1 MVALGQS
8 LFDLLP
14 HESVSENALLLTADR
29 DYSLARDDDSDA
41 LESLQARID
50 ERRARVGIVGLG
62 YVGLPL
68 AVEFGAQFPVVGFD
82 SDSRRVREIMR
93 GKSPILDVADHRLED
108 LLAEGQF
115 SATGDFSQMRE
126 CDVLVICVP
135 TPLGK
140 NKEPD
145 LSYVK
150 SAANAIV
157 ANLRPGQLVVLESTT
172 YPGTTDELLLPL
184 LSSRGLKI
192 DRDFLLAFSPERV
205 DPGNKQF
212 GIAEIPKVVGGC
224 SALSTK
230 VAASF
235 YGTVI
240 QRVHAVS
247 TSRVAEMS
255 KLLENTFRLVNIG
268 LANEM
273 ALLARHLHIDSHE
286 AIEAA
291 ATKPFGFM
299 AFYPGPGVGG
309 HCIPLDPQYLSW
321 KAKREGFDARF
332 ITLAEHVNASMP
344 RRIVEMV
351 ADALN
356 DDKKALNGARVL
368 LLGAAY
374 KSDTDDTR
382 HSPAIA
388 ILDLLRDKHAVVAYH
403 DPLVERLDIDLS
415 EWAEWRAV
423 KSPPAVDRRNPRVL
437 SLGGEHP
444 ARRRFDS
451 LASVDLTIEQIEK
464 ADCVVIVTAHDGV
477 DYQRVLDHAKIVIDT
492 RAAISPSQRATAR
505 ARVISL

>member
-1 MVALGQS
+1 VVGLDQS
-8 LFDLLP
+8 LFDLP
-14 HESVSENALLLTADR
+14 RTHRAREKTLLLTADR
-29 DYSLARDDDSDA
+29 DYAFSPDGDSDPLA
-41 LESLQARID
+41 TLQTRID
-50 ERRARVGIVGLG
+50 DRTARVGIVGLG

-82 SDSRRVREIMR
+82 SDARRVREIMR

-108 LLAEGQF
+108 LLGQGQF
-115 SATGDFSQMRE
+115 SATGDFSQMRD

-172 YPGTTDELLLPL
+172 YPGTTDEMLLPL
-184 LSSRGLKI
+184 LSSRGMKI

-212 GIAEIPKVVGGC
+212 NITEIPKVVGGC
-224 SALSTK
+224 SELSTE

-235 YGTVI
+235 YGSVI
-240 QRVHAVS
+240 HSVHPVS
-247 TSRVAEMS
+247 TARVAEMS

-273 ALLARHLHIDSHE
+273 ALLARHLHINSHE

-299 AFYPGPGVGG
+299 PFYPGPGVGG

-332 ITLAEHVNASMP
+332 ITLAEDVNAAMP
-344 RRIVEMV
+344 KRIVEMV
-351 ADALN
+351 ANALN
-356 DDKKALNGARVL
+356 DDKKALNGSRVL
-368 LLGAAY
+368 ILGAAY

-388 ILDLLRDKHAVVAYH
+388 ILDLLRDRHAEVVYH

-423 KSPPAVDRRNPRVL
+423 KAPPAVDRRNPHVRTL
-437 SLGGEHP
+437 SGEIP
-444 ARRRFDS
+444 ARRRYDS
-451 LASVDLTIEQIEK
+451 LTSVELTASQLER
-464 ADCVVIVTAHDGV
+464 ADCVVIVTAHEDV
-477 DYQRVLDHAKIVIDT
+477 DYRLVLEHAKIVVDT
-492 RAAISPSQRATAR
+492 RAAISPAQRAGAK
-505 ARVISL
+505 ARVIAL